1 MIIDI
6 HIHEKTYSSDSQ
18 LSLEEIVQRAKSMGI
33 DGICITDHDSNQIK
47 EKAES
52 YSACINYPI
61 FVGAE
66 VYTLEG
72 DILVFGLDTL
82 PNTRIPAK
90 ELLELVAEK
99 GGVAI
104 AAHPYRENNRGV
116 KDHLRILPRI
126 SGIEGLNGSTNIS
139 NNLKALRTAREM
151 NIPLLGGSDAH
162 NLYQLGRYATI
173 FPDHVRDEKDFIE
186 AVKSGETQMAEYTEA
201 GYKAFLLDI
210 VA

>member
-6 HIHEKTYSSDSQ
+6 HIHEKTFSSDSQ
-18 LSLEEIVQRAKSMGI
+18 LSLEEIVQQAKNMGI

-47 EKAES
+47 EKAKA
-52 YSACINYPI
+52 YSAQANYPI

-82 PNTRIPAK
+82 PSTRIPAK
-90 ELLELVAEK
+90 DLLELVEEK

-104 AAHPYRENNRGV
+104 AAHPYRENNRGL
-116 KDHLRILPRI
+116 KDHLFSLPHI
-126 SGIEGLNGSTNIS
+126 SGIEGLNGSTNIT
-139 NNLKALRTAREM
+139 NNFRALRTARMM

-173 FPDHVRDEKDFIE
+173 FPDRVRDERDFIE
-186 AVKSGETQMAEYTEA
+186 AIKNGETQMAEYTEA
-201 GYKAFLLDI
+201 GYKTFLLDI